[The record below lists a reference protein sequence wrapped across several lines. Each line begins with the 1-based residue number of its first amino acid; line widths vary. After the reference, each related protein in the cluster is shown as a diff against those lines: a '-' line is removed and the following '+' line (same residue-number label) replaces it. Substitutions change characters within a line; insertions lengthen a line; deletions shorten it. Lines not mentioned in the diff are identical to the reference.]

1 MTTVAMLLP
10 HTHWTFTTHP
20 HIHHKCSKRPDVL
33 FFSFIHIII
42 MYHCE
47 HTVAT
52 RSPHIHYSSTTH
64 LHRCNQFTGFH
75 TRSAHIHTRSSH
87 AHELL
92 ITISQTLTTCQSDV
106 HHKFINFQNA
116 CPTVY
121 NFTATDLTRAARGMS
136 VTGSHEHSQRVH
148 HELAHARHQST
159 HLPPGC
165 TL

>member
-1 MTTVAMLLP
+1 MTNVACPYHTLTGLSP
-10 HTHWTFTTHP
+10 HIHTFTT
-20 HIHHKCSKRPDVL
+20 RVL
-33 FFSFIHIII
+33 SVLMFCYP
-42 MYHCE
+42 YHCE

-64 LHRCNQFTGFH
+64 HHSCHQFTGFH
-75 TRSAHIHTRSSH
+75 ARSAHIHTRSSH

-106 HHKFINFQNA
+106 YHNFINYQSA
-116 CPTVY
+116 CPTLHT
-121 NFTATDLTRAARGMS
+121 FTATDLKLAARVIS
-136 VTGSHEHSQRVH
+136 VTGSHELSQRAH